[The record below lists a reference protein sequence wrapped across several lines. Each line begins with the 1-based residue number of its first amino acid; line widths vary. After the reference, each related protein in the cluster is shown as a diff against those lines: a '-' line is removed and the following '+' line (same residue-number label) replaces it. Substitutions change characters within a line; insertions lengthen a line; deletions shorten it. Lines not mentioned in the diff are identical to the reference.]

1 MRAYEVRFRTY
12 FDRRAPLVV
21 HVEPHREA
29 VTKTPVPGHAL
40 RALHSGRGRSLRK
53 QAGGYGLSPTNS
65 PSSREIIASPDPS
78 GKSLRFIRRCA
89 RLSQALL
96 RKIFLFRFSERCDHL
111 PASRC
116 QQEGRRDRHDVGSG
130 ERWTRGACVRRA
142 QIRRGRPKRVVLSPR
157 RWGQVCFAITRA
169 GDGG

>member
-1 MRAYEVRFRTY
+1 MTGQRGINGNRPASESISQLGQSPLNSMRAYEVRFRTY

-89 RLSQALL
+89 RLSQASCEKYSSSVF
-96 RKIFLFRFSERCDHL
+96 RK
-111 PASRC
+111 
-116 QQEGRRDRHDVGSG
+116 DVIISPHPVANKRGVATVTTLEAGSG
-130 ERWTRGACVRRA
+130 G
-142 QIRRGRPKRVVLSPR
+142 
-157 RWGQVCFAITRA
+157 RA
-169 GDGG
+169 GLA